1 LRSAVVVRQAGRTRI
16 FGESRF
22 SGVFVSRW
30 VKLTNVATALEADML
45 VEHLRAARIPA
56 VARGNDIVGIFG
68 PGFGGATARGVDVFV
83 PSIQLHSARQILAD
97 YRGEDR

>member
-1 LRSAVVVRQAGRTRI
+1 MDSLTKLINCAAGFEAEMLAERLRSAGI
-16 FGESRF
+16 
-22 SGVFVSRW
+22 
-30 VKLTNVATALEADML
+30 D
-45 VEHLRAARIPA
+45 A
-56 VARGNDIVGIFG
+56 VIRGNDIVGIFG

>member
-1 LRSAVVVRQAGRTRI
+1 MS
-16 FGESRF
+16 S
-22 SGVFVSRW
+22 W

-45 VEHLRAARIPA
+45 VEHLRAARLQA
-56 VARGNDIVGIFG
+56 VARSNDITGIFG

-83 PSIQLHSARQILAD
+83 ASIHLHTARQILAD

>member
-1 LRSAVVVRQAGRTRI
+1 MIMVRQALRVHI
-16 FGESRF
+16 FRYRLFRRF
-22 SGVFVSRW
+22 PVSSW

-45 VEHLRAARIPA
+45 VEHLRAARIQA
-56 VARGNDIVGIFG
+56 VARGNDITGIFG

-83 PSIQLHSARQILAD
+83 ASIHLHTARQILAD

>member
-1 LRSAVVVRQAGRTRI
+1 MNRV
-16 FGESRF
+16 FPESP
-22 SGVFVSRW
+22 VSRW
-30 VKLTNVATALEADML
+30 VKLTNVATALEADIL

-68 PGFGGATARGVDVFV
+68 PGFGGATARGVDVMV

>member
-1 LRSAVVVRQAGRTRI
+1 MVFIALVCAVGAQLGNS
-16 FGESRF
+16 ESPL
-22 SGVFVSRW
+22 STW

-45 VEHLRAARIPA
+45 VEHLRAARIQA
-56 VARGNDIVGIFG
+56 VARGNDITGIFG

-83 PSIQLHSARQILAD
+83 ASIHLHTARQILAD